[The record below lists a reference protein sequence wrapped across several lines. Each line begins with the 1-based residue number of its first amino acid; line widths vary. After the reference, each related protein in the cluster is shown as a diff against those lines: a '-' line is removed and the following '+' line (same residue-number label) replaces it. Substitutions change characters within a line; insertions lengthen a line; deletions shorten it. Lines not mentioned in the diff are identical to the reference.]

1 MRAPPRLEVRGGARP
16 VRILWTR
23 KARTSSR
30 VRRLATRLGEI
41 NWRDLVRVVKAS
53 RPETDRPVDDDNFKS
68 LKIFHKFLQ

>member
-16 VRILWTR
+16 VRILSTR

-30 VRRLATRLGEI
+30 VRRLNTRFGEI

-53 RPETDRPVDDDNFKS
+53 RPETDRPADY
-68 LKIFHKFLQ
+68 